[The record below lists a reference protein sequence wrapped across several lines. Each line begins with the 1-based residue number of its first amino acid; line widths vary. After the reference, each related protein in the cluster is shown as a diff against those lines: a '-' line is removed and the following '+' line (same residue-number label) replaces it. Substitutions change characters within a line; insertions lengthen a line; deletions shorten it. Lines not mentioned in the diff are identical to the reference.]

1 MAKSKDIVDDVK
13 KDEVKPDEEIK
24 NADIKDNA
32 SNEDLTGKD
41 ESKDIDST
49 EENQEDKP
57 EIKDEKPEE
66 SKPDEEENPVNDG
79 KSPVNDGKEENKPE
93 IITLDEVKPDDL
105 PPIEVIDSNNKPIN
119 NDAIGDV
126 GVPQGFAPLPKN
138 KKIGKM
144 GNSNGRLYKIIND
157 NYAIWCDNGAAFPL
171 SNLK

>member
-1 MAKSKDIVDDVK
+1 MAKSKEIVDDVK
-13 KDEVKPDEEIK
+13 KDEIKPDEEIK

-66 SKPDEEENPVNDG
+66 SKPDEEE
-79 KSPVNDGKEENKPE
+79 SPANEEEKEENKPE

-171 SNLK
+171 SSLK

>member
-13 KDEVKPDEEIK
+13 KDEVNPDEEIK

-41 ESKDIDST
+41 ESKNIDST

-57 EIKDEKPEE
+57 EVKEDKPEE
-66 SKPDEEENPVNDG
+66 SKPDEEE
-79 KSPVNDGKEENKPE
+79 SPVNDGKEENKPE

>member
-1 MAKSKDIVDDVK
+1 MAKKKDIVEDVK

-24 NADIKDNA
+24 D
-32 SNEDLTGKD
+32 E
-41 ESKDIDST
+41 ESKDIEAVEESQEDIT
-49 EENQEDKP
+49 EESQ
-57 EIKDEKPEE
+57 
-66 SKPDEEENPVNDG
+66 PDEEE
-79 KSPVNDGKEENKPE
+79 SPANEEEKEENKPE

-171 SNLK
+171 SSLK

>member
-1 MAKSKDIVDDVK
+1 MAKKKDIVEDVII
-13 KDEVKPDEEIK
+13 DEVKPDEEII
-24 NADIKDNA
+24 D
-32 SNEDLTGKD
+32 E
-41 ESKDIDST
+41 ESKDIEAV
-49 EENQEDKP
+49 EESQEEITEDKP
-57 EIKDEKPEE
+57 EE
-66 SKPDEEENPVNDG
+66 SQPDEEEN
-79 KSPVNDGKEENKPE
+79 PVNDGKEENKPE

-144 GNSNGRLYKIIND
+144 GNFNGRLYKIIND

>member
-1 MAKSKDIVDDVK
+1 MAKSKEIVEDVK

-24 NADIKDNA
+24 NEENKDITPD
-32 SNEDLTGKD
+32 EDLTGKD
-41 ESKDIDST
+41 DSKDIDST
-49 EENQEDKP
+49 EKNQEDKP
-57 EIKDEKPEE
+57 EVKEDKPEE
-66 SKPDEEENPVNDG
+66 SKPDEEE
-79 KSPVNDGKEENKPE
+79 SPVNDGKEENKPE